1 MSEQIN
7 MPKEEALK
15 ILQNVAANA
24 VGNLKDHQ
32 AIQTALIVIARELEN
47 SDTKVSEKLEK
58 VD

>member
-7 MPKEEALK
+7 MSKEEALK

-32 AIQTALIVIARELEN
+32 AIQTALIVIAKELEKNN
-47 SDTKVSEKLEK
+47 SVKENTLEK
-58 VD
+58 PY

>member
-7 MPKEEALK
+7 MSKEEALK

-32 AIQTALIVIARELEN
+32 TIQTALIVITKELEKN
-47 SDTKVSEKLEK
+47 DVVKESTLEK
-58 VD
+58 PY

>member
-1 MSEQIN
+1 MT
-7 MPKEEALK
+7 KEEALK

-32 AIQTALIVIARELEN
+32 AIQTALIVIARELE
-47 SDTKVSEKLEK
+47 TKQPVPTANLEK

>member
-1 MSEQIN
+1 MSDQIT
-7 MPKEEALK
+7 MTKEEALK

-32 AIQTALIVIARELEN
+32 AIQTALIVIARELE
-47 SDTKVSEKLEK
+47 TKQPVPTANLEK

>member
-7 MPKEEALK
+7 MSKEEALK
-15 ILQNVAANA
+15 IIQNVAANA

-32 AIQTALIVIARELEN
+32 AIQTALIVIARELEPKQPVPATN
-47 SDTKVSEKLEK
+47 LEK